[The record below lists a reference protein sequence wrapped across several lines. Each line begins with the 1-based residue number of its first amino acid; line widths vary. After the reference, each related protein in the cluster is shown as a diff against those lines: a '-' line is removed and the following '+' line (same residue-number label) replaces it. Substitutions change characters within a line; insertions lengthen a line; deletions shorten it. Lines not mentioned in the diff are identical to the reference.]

1 MIMKRIDPLLLL
13 MMVMLFTASLRA
25 QNIALNK
32 PVTVSSIEA
41 AGTPGSA
48 AVDGNVTSRWGSAFS
63 DPQWIYVDLG
73 ATYNV
78 NRVKIT
84 WEAAYGRD
92 YQIQLSANTTT
103 WPVLKTVTGNTT
115 LVNDHTG
122 LTGSGR
128 YLRIYCTA
136 RGTVWGCS
144 MFELE
149 VYGTTGPTNAAPT
162 ANAGA
167 DKSITLPTNSVLIN
181 GSGSDSDGTISSYAW
196 TQVSG
201 PSTATL
207 SGANT
212 ANLNASALVAGTYVF
227 RLAVTDNGGLTGND
241 NVTVVVNS
249 SSSGTNLA
257 LNKPATASSTESAGW
272 PASSAV
278 DGNLTTTRWS
288 SLPSDPQWIYVDLGA
303 TINVTRVKV
312 TWETAMARD
321 YLVQIAA
328 ATGGPWT
335 TLKTIT
341 ANTALVND
349 HTGLSGSGRYVRIY
363 GTARATQWGYSIFE
377 LEVYNGGT
385 TNSPPTANA
394 GADKLLALP
403 VNSVIINGTGSDPGG
418 SISGYNWTQIS
429 GPSTATLS
437 AANTANLTASALV
450 AGTYVFRLTVTDNGG
465 LTASDDVNVVVS
477 NGSASNLALNKTA
490 VASST
495 ENAGWPASGAVD
507 GNLTTTRWSSLAA
520 DPQWIYVDL
529 GATYAFNRV
538 KVTWEAALG
547 RDYQIQTATSAAGPW
562 TTIRTI
568 TGNTALVND
577 NTGLSGNARFVRI
590 YGTARGTA
598 YGYSIFELEV
608 YNGAPPVTVNVPL
621 HIPYVQYLDLGF
633 SPSDL
638 NGVGQIITQN
648 TNREATLAYGSGT
661 SVVMRSNDYRGS
673 DRLEFWTLN
682 QNNDTIKTINGAPLT
697 ATVFQGM
704 HLNVRL
710 VRVGGTTS
718 PVADAG
724 ADQTI
729 TLPTNCVTL
738 DGTRS
743 TDPNGTISAYQWT
756 QVSGP
761 NTATLTG
768 ATTATLR
775 ACNMIRGTYTFRLT
789 VTDNSGATGLDDVSV
804 IVQDPVI
811 SDFALISPANNAMI
825 TTTRR
830 PSFTWNA
837 VTGATRYDIYV
848 NITRSDYDWYASGN
862 FLERYTKVGESTTP
876 SYTITTD
883 LVDRWTY
890 RWYVVAATSSGNKT
904 SNKLQ
909 FSVYLPTFENEADG
923 INIVNGARDCNKNG
937 TIEPYEDWR
946 LPVDTRINDLMSRLT
961 QDEKY
966 RQCFYSDQ
974 DSRDGFSFSYG
985 VEGGMRTLQYNASA
999 TRLGIPI
1006 AFAGDKIH
1014 GWKTIFPTQ
1023 LGLAATRDMNLV
1035 YRCGNLQRIE
1045 HKAFGFTGTLA
1056 PLAEVDTKVLY
1067 PRFQEGAGENADE
1080 AAAMARALVVGMQG
1094 GPEINPHS
1102 MLITIKHW
1110 PGQGAGG
1117 ESVLQYDAI
1126 TIKYHMKPWQA
1137 IVEANAASVMPG
1149 YNSAPYLDPT
1159 NKGAN
1164 SSKPII
1170 NYLRNEMQFKGF
1182 VVTDWLAANT
1192 AQSIESM
1199 GAGIDVM
1206 GGAPSASTDVNQLAA
1221 GITQARLDESVRRV
1235 LNMKFRLGLFE
1246 NPYSDPTT
1254 TWTNA
1259 AHHAIALE
1267 AAKKS
1272 ITLLKNDG
1280 VLPLKV
1286 NSGENMIVAGP
1297 RATWVN
1303 NDFDPNVIWQSIYY
1317 NNPQAKNYLKGFQD
1331 RAALK
1336 GVNVFLND
1344 NATGK
1349 VAIVVIGE
1357 QNYTHGTEWADKNP
1371 NIPADQVAIIQ
1382 NFRNRGIPV
1391 VTVVLT
1397 PRPYVLTNIL
1407 SISNAVMLVYR
1418 GGNGIAQATA
1428 ELCFGDYNPSG
1439 KLPFQLPRSTDQIG
1453 TDNTN
1458 DQKERWELPYD
1469 LGATDAERTQIRN
1482 YIANNQ
1488 PVPSTF
1494 GNPLLPYGYG
1504 LQNFNISIPPARETT
1519 EVATGESS
1527 EITDEKILL
1536 FPNPTSEQVTIQYY
1550 LKNRGK
1556 VNLSVINAL
1565 GRKEV
1570 VLVSEDQEPGLH
1582 STTFDTYS
1590 LPKGVH
1596 LIRLESR
1603 DGLSITKL
1611 LKQ

>member
-1 MIMKRIDPLLLL
+1 
-13 MMVMLFTASLRA
+13 
-25 QNIALNK
+25 
-32 PVTVSSIEA
+32 VT
-41 AGTPGSA
+41 
-48 AVDGNVTSRWGSAFS
+48 
-63 DPQWIYVDLG
+63 
-73 ATYNV
+73 
-78 NRVKIT
+78 
-84 WEAAYGRD
+84 
-92 YQIQLSANTTT
+92 
-103 WPVLKTVTGNTT
+103 
-115 LVNDHTG
+115 
-122 LTGSGR
+122 
-128 YLRIYCTA
+128 
-136 RGTVWGCS
+136 
-144 MFELE
+144 
-149 VYGTTGPTNAAPT
+149 
-162 ANAGA
+162 
-167 DKSITLPTNSVLIN
+167 IN
-181 GSGSDSDGTISSYAW
+181 GSGADTDGTISSYAW

-207 SGANT
+207 SGNT
-212 ANLNASALVAGTYVF
+212 
-227 RLAVTDNGGLTGND
+227 
-241 NVTVVVNS
+241 
-249 SSSGTNLA
+249 
-257 LNKPATASSTESAGW
+257 
-272 PASSAV
+272 
-278 DGNLTTTRWS
+278 
-288 SLPSDPQWIYVDLGA
+288 
-303 TINVTRVKV
+303 
-312 TWETAMARD
+312 
-321 YLVQIAA
+321 
-328 ATGGPWT
+328 
-335 TLKTIT
+335 
-341 ANTALVND
+341 
-349 HTGLSGSGRYVRIY
+349 
-363 GTARATQWGYSIFE
+363 
-377 LEVYNGGT
+377 
-385 TNSPPTANA
+385 
-394 GADKLLALP
+394 
-403 VNSVIINGTGSDPGG
+403 
-418 SISGYNWTQIS
+418 
-429 GPSTATLS
+429 
-437 AANTANLTASALV
+437 TANLTASALI

-465 LTASDDVNVVVS
+465 LTGSDDVSVVV
-477 NGSASNLALNKTA
+477 NPASSGTNLALNKTTA
-490 VASST
+490 ASSVENGGTPTSAVVDGNLATRWSSLATDPQWIYVDLGTSTAFNRVKITWETAFGKDYQIQTASASGGPWSTLKTITGNTALVNDHTGLSGNARYVRIYGTARGTQWGYSIYEMEVYGGGSSNTPPIANAGADKTITLPTNSVVINGTGSDPGGSITGYNWTQVSGPSTATLSGAASANLTASALVAGTYVFKLTVTDNGGLTGSDDVSIVVSNGSVVNLALNKTVVASST
-495 ENAGWPASGAVD
+495 ESAAWPASGAVD
-507 GNLTTTRWSSLAA
+507 GDPTTTRWSSLAA

-538 KVTWEAALG
+538 KITWETAMG
-547 RDYQIQTATSAAGPW
+547 KDYQIQTASAADGPW
-562 TTIRTI
+562 NTIRTI
-568 TGNTALVND
+568 TGNASLVND

-608 YNGAPPVTVNVPL
+608 YNGAAPPTVSVPL

-633 SPSDL
+633 SPTDL
-638 NGVGQIITQN
+638 NGIGQLITQN
-648 TNREATLAYGSGT
+648 TNREATLSYGSGT
-661 SVVMRSNDYRGS
+661 SVIMRSNDYRGS

-682 QNNDTIKTINGAPLT
+682 QNNDTIKTIHGAPLT

-704 HLNVRL
+704 QLNVRL
-710 VRVGGTTS
+710 VRVGNPPTS

-724 ADQTI
+724 NDQTI
-729 TLPTNCVTL
+729 TLPANCANL
-738 DGTRS
+738 DGSRS
-743 TDPNGTISAYQWT
+743 SDPDGTINAYNWT
-756 QVSGP
+756 QVAGP

-768 ATTATLR
+768 STTANLR
-775 ACNMIRGTYTFRLT
+775 ACNLIRGTYSFRLT
-789 VTDNSGATGLDDVSV
+789 VTDNSGASATDDVNV
-804 IVQDPVI
+804 LVQDPVVY
-811 SDFALISPANNAMI
+811 DFALISPANNAMI
-825 TTTRR
+825 INTRR

-837 VTGATRYDIYV
+837 VSGATRYDIYV
-848 NITRSDYDWYASGN
+848 NISRSDYDWYASGN
-862 FLERYTKVGESTTP
+862 FLERYTKVGESTSP
-876 SYTITTD
+876 SYSMTTD

-890 RWYVVAATSSGNKT
+890 RWYVVAATSGGNKT

-909 FSVYLPTFENEADG
+909 FSVYLPTFETEGDG
-923 INIVNGARDCNKNG
+923 VNIVNGARDCNKNG

-961 QDEKY
+961 LDEKY

-974 DSRDGFSFSYG
+974 DARDGFSFSYG
-985 VEGGMRTLQYNASA
+985 VEGGMRTLQYNAAA

-1023 LGLAATRDMNLV
+1023 LGMAATRDMNLV

-1045 HKAFGFTGTLA
+1045 HKSFGFTGTLA

-1149 YNSAPYLDPT
+1149 YNTAPYLDPT

-1182 VVTDWLAANT
+1182 VVTDWLAAST

-1206 GGAPSASTDVNQLAA
+1206 GGAPSANTDANQLVA
-1221 GITQARLDESVRRV
+1221 GITQARLDEAVRRV
-1235 LNMKFRLGLFE
+1235 LDLKFRLGMFE
-1246 NPYSDPTT
+1246 NPYSDPTA

-1259 AHHAIALE
+1259 AHHAIVLE

-1317 NNPQAKNYLKGFQD
+1317 SNPLAKNYFKAFQD
-1331 RAALK
+1331 RAATK

-1344 NATGK
+1344 NAAGK

-1371 NIPADQVAIIQ
+1371 NIPADQIAVIQ

-1391 VTVVLT
+1391 VTVILT
-1397 PRPYVLTNIL
+1397 PRPYVLTNVL

-1428 ELCFGDYNPSG
+1428 ELCFGDFNPSG

-1453 TDNTN
+1453 TDNVG

-1469 LGATDAERTQIRN
+1469 LGATDAERTQIRG

-1488 PVPSTF
+1488 PVPTNF

-1504 LQNFNISIPPARETT
+1504 LQNFNISIPPARE
-1519 EVATGESS
+1519 A
-1527 EITDEKILL
+1527 TDEVVAGEHSELTEKQLL
-1536 FPNPTSEQVTIQYY
+1536 LYPNPTSGQVSVQYY
-1550 LKNRGK
+1550 LKNRGN
-1556 VNLSVINAL
+1556 VNLSITNAL
-1565 GRKEV
+1565 GSKEA
-1570 VLVSEDQEPGLH
+1570 VLIDEDQEAGLH
-1582 STTFDTYS
+1582 TSTFDAQQLS
-1590 LPKGVH
+1590 KGIH
-1596 LIRLESR
+1596 IIRLKSN
-1603 DGLSITKL
+1603 DGMRTTKL
-1611 LKQ
+1611 LRQ

>member
-1 MIMKRIDPLLLL
+1 MKTILSIVIATL
-13 MMVMLFTASLRA
+13 VMHSFASLQA

-32 PVTVSSIEA
+32 TVTVSTTESP
-41 AGTPGSA
+41 GTLGNS
-48 AVDGNVTSRWGSAFS
+48 AVDGSLTTRWGSTFS
-63 DPQWIYVDLG
+63 DAQWIYVDLG
-73 ATYNV
+73 TTYNIT
-78 NRVKIT
+78 RVKVT
-84 WEAAYGRD
+84 WEAALGKD
-92 YQIQLSANTTT
+92 YQIQIGGTTSSWNTI
-103 WPVLKTVTGNTT
+103 KSIAGNTT

-122 LTGSGR
+122 LAGSGR
-128 YLRIYCTA
+128 YLRINCTA
-136 RGTVWGCS
+136 RGTGYGYS
-144 MFELE
+144 IFELE
-149 VYGTTGPTNAAPT
+149 VYGTTTPTNVPPT

-167 DKSITLPTNSVLIN
+167 DKSIALPLNSVLIN
-181 GSGSDSDGTISSYAW
+181 GAGSDSDGTISAQTW

-201 PSTATL
+201 PSIATL

-212 ANLNASALVAGTYVF
+212 VNLTASNLVAGTYTFRLSVTDNGGLAGTDNVNVVVNNSGSGNIALNKIVTASSAENGGTLAQAAVDGNLSTRWSSLNTDPQWIYIDLGTSYTINRVKITWEAAMGKDYLVQIASSPTDTWTTLTTITGNTALVNDHTGLSGTGRYVRIYGTARGTQWGYSIWELEVYNGSSPNVAPTANAGADKAITLPTNSVTLNGNGSDTDGTIAGLSWSQVSGPNTANLTNANTANLTTSGLIIGTYVF
-227 RLAVTDNGGLTGND
+227 RLTVTDNGGLTGND
-241 NVTVVVNS
+241 NVTVVVSNT
-249 SSSGTNLA
+249 SSGNLA
-257 LNKPATASSTESAGW
+257 LNKVITVSSIENEGTPGSA
-272 PASSAV
+272 AV
-278 DGNLTTTRWS
+278 DGNFTTRWS
-288 SLPSDPQWIYVDLGA
+288 SAVSDPQWIYVDFG
-303 TINVTRVKV
+303 TPTVFNRVKI
-312 TWETAMARD
+312 TWETAMAKD
-321 YLVQIAA
+321 YQIQTAA

-335 TLKTIT
+335 TLRTT
-341 ANTALVND
+341 TSNNSLVND
-349 HTGLSGSGRYVRIY
+349 HSGLAGNARYLRIY
-363 GTARATQWGYSIFE
+363 GTARTTGYGYSVFE
-377 LEVYNGGT
+377 MEVYNG
-385 TNSPPTANA
+385 
-394 GADKLLALP
+394 
-403 VNSVIINGTGSDPGG
+403 
-418 SISGYNWTQIS
+418 
-429 GPSTATLS
+429 
-437 AANTANLTASALV
+437 
-450 AGTYVFRLTVTDNGG
+450 
-465 LTASDDVNVVVS
+465 
-477 NGSASNLALNKTA
+477 
-490 VASST
+490 
-495 ENAGWPASGAVD
+495 
-507 GNLTTTRWSSLAA
+507 
-520 DPQWIYVDL
+520 
-529 GATYAFNRV
+529 
-538 KVTWEAALG
+538 
-547 RDYQIQTATSAAGPW
+547 TSAP
-562 TTIRTI
+562 
-568 TGNTALVND
+568 
-577 NTGLSGNARFVRI
+577 
-590 YGTARGTA
+590 
-598 YGYSIFELEV
+598 
-608 YNGAPPVTVNVPL
+608 VNVPL
-621 HIPYVQYLDLGF
+621 HIPYVQYLDLGI
-633 SPSDL
+633 SPADR
-638 NGVGQIITQN
+638 NGIAQLITQN
-648 TNREATLAYGSGT
+648 TNREATLSYYSGET
-661 SVVMRSNDYRGS
+661 VTIRSNDYRGN
-673 DRLEFWTLN
+673 DRLEFWTLS
-682 QNNDTIKTINGAPLT
+682 QTNDTIKMINGAPLT
-697 ATVFQGM
+697 TMIYQGIQ
-704 HLNVRL
+704 LNVRL
-710 VRVGGTTS
+710 VKVQVPGGS

-724 ADQTI
+724 LDQTI
-729 TLPTNCVTL
+729 TLPTNCANL
-738 DGTRS
+738 DGSRS
-743 TDPNGTISAYQWT
+743 SDPDGTVATYAWS

-768 ATTATLR
+768 TNTAVLR
-775 ACNMIRGTYTFRLT
+775 ACTLIKGSYVFRLL
-789 VTDNSGATGLDDVSV
+789 VSDNTGLTSTDDVTLA
-804 IVQDPVI
+804 VQDAPVF
-811 SDFALISPANNAMI
+811 DFSLLTPANGAMI
-825 TTTRR
+825 TNSRKPT
-830 PSFTWNA
+830 FTWNA
-837 VTGATRYDIYV
+837 VSGATRYDIYV

-862 FLERYTKVGESTTP
+862 FLERYTKVGESATP
-876 SYTITTD
+876 NFTITTD

-890 RWYVVAATSSGNKT
+890 RWYVIAATSSGNKT

-909 FSVYLPTFENEADG
+909 FSVYIPTMESEPDG
-923 INIVNGARDCNKNG
+923 INIVNGVRDCNKNG

-946 LPVDTRINDLMSRLT
+946 LPIDTRTNDLMARLT
-961 QDEKY
+961 LDEKY

-1045 HKAFGFTGTLA
+1045 HKSFGFTGTLA

-1117 ESVLQYDAI
+1117 ESVLQYDAT

-1149 YNSAPYLDPT
+1149 YNSAPFLDPT
-1159 NKGAN
+1159 GKGAN

-1206 GGAPSASTDVNQLAA
+1206 GGAPSANTNVNELVS
-1221 GITQARLDESVRRV
+1221 GITLARVDESVRKI
-1235 LNMKFRLGLFE
+1235 LDLKFRLGMFE

-1303 NDFDPNVIWQSIYY
+1303 SDVDPNVIWQSIYY
-1317 NNPQAKNYLKGFQD
+1317 SNPQAKNYLKAFQD
-1331 RAALK
+1331 RGVAK

-1371 NIPADQVAIIQ
+1371 NIPVDQVAVIQ

-1391 VTVVLT
+1391 VTVILT
-1397 PRPYVLTNIL
+1397 PRPYVITNIL
-1407 SISNAVMLVYR
+1407 SISNAVMFVYR

-1428 ELCFGDYNPSG
+1428 ELCFGDFNPSG
-1439 KLPFQLPRSTDQIG
+1439 KLPFQLPRSTDQLG

-1458 DQKERWELPYD
+1458 DQKEKWELPYD
-1469 LGATDAERTQIRN
+1469 LGATDAERTQIRSF
-1482 YIANNQ
+1482 IANNQ

-1504 LQNFNISIPPARETT
+1504 LQNFNVSIPATRSATDHTSIEKNSEEDET
-1519 EVATGESS
+1519 ALS
-1527 EITDEKILL
+1527 L
-1536 FPNPTSEQVTIQYY
+1536 FPNPTSGVVALQYQ
-1550 LKNRGK
+1550 LKQREHVK
-1556 VNLSVINAL
+1556 LSVFNGL
-1565 GRKEV
+1565 GTEQRI
-1570 VLVSEDQEPGLH
+1570 LVDKIQEEGSH
-1582 STTFDTYS
+1582 QFSFDSRY
-1590 LPKGVH
+1590 LPKGVYV
-1596 LIRLESR
+1596 IRLKVSGR
-1603 DGLSITKL
+1603 VTTSKL